1 MFGVNLV
8 EEHINLD
15 PHDYIVL
22 LSLDW
27 ELQRKKFG
35 FLVHAYM
42 TYGKRNPAVFSISIE
57 IHLNCRGKC

>member
-15 PHDYIVL
+15 PHDYVVL

-27 ELQRKKFG
+27 ELQRK
-35 FLVHAYM
+35 
-42 TYGKRNPAVFSISIE
+42 
-57 IHLNCRGKC
+57 

>member
-15 PHDYIVL
+15 LRDYVVI

-42 TYGKRNPAVFSISIE
+42 AYGKRNPAVFSISIE
-57 IHLNCRGKC
+57 IHLNCHGKC